1 MPANARLKIAKA
13 DIVQAFA
20 EADRRVFSRSDV
32 EKILAENRQF
42 WRLAQATTV
51 NKFLEFM
58 LEYTDLQEARF
69 EFPKRTELRYT
80 WGQVPVYEA
89 VQTLRRAGYFTHYTA
104 IYLHDLSDQIPKT
117 IYLNFEQKLCGG
129 GGQLSQRSIDRAF
142 KAKCRVSN
150 RIATY
155 GDQDVTLLNGMNTGE
170 LGVVELETSEHSQL
184 RVTNIERTL
193 IDATVRPVY
202 SGGVFEVARA
212 FERARGKFS
221 VNKLVATLRE
231 LNYTYPY
238 HQAIGFYLERANYK
252 SSQVDLLRQFEREF
266 DFYLTHQM
274 RQTDYNAEWRLF
286 IPKGF

>member
-1 MPANARLKIAKA
+1 MPPIPRLKIAKP
-13 DIVQAFA
+13 DIIKAFA
-20 EADRRVFSRSDV
+20 EADLRVFSRANV
-32 EKILAENRQF
+32 EKILADNREF

-69 EFPKRTELRYT
+69 GFPKRTELRYT
-80 WGQVPVYEA
+80 WGDVPTYEV
-89 VQTLRRAGYFTHYTA
+89 VQTLRAVGYFTHYTA
-104 IYLHDLSDQIPKT
+104 IHLHDLGDQIPKT
-117 IYLNFEQKLCGG
+117 IYFNFEQKLRGG
-129 GGQLSQRSIDRAF
+129 GGQLSQGSIDRAF

-155 GDQDVTLLNGMNTGE
+155 REQDVTLLNGMNTGE
-170 LGVVELETSEHSQL
+170 LGVVELETTEHSQL
-184 RVTNIERTL
+184 RVTSIERTL

-212 FERARGKFS
+212 FERARRKFS
-221 VNKLVATLRE
+221 VNKLVATLRK

-252 SSQVDLLRQFEREF
+252 SSQVDLLRQFDREF

>member
-1 MPANARLKIAKA
+1 MPPTPRLKIAKP
-13 DIVQAFA
+13 DIIQAFA
-20 EADRRVFSRSDV
+20 QVDQRVFSRADV

-58 LEYTDLQEARF
+58 LEYTGLQEARF
-69 EFPKRTELRYT
+69 EFPQRTELRYT
-80 WGQVPVYEA
+80 WGDVPTYEV
-89 VQTLRRAGYFTHYTA
+89 VQALRGAGYFTHYTA
-104 IYLHDLSDQIPKT
+104 IHLHDLTDQVPKT
-117 IYLNFEQKLCGG
+117 IYLNFEQKLRGG
-129 GGQLSQRSIDRAF
+129 GGQLSQASIHRAF

-150 RIATY
+150 RVATY
-155 GDQDVTLLNGMNTGE
+155 RDREVTLLNGMNTGE
-170 LGVVELETSEHSQL
+170 LGVVELETLEHAQL
-184 RVTNIERTL
+184 RVTSIERTL
-193 IDATVRPVY
+193 IDATVRPIY
-202 SGGVFEVARA
+202 SGGVFEVASA

-221 VNKLVATLRE
+221 VNKLVATLRK

-266 DFYLTHQM
+266 DFYLTHRMQ
-274 RQTDYNAEWRLF
+274 QTDYNSRWRLF

>member
-1 MPANARLKIAKA
+1 
-13 DIVQAFA
+13 
-20 EADRRVFSRSDV
+20 V

-58 LEYTDLQEARF
+58 LEYTDLQAARF
-69 EFPKRTELRYT
+69 EFPNRTELRYT
-80 WGQVPVYEA
+80 WGDVPTYEI
-89 VQTLRRAGYFTHYTA
+89 VQTLRAAGYFTHYTA
-104 IYLHDLSDQIPKT
+104 IHLHDLTDQIPKT
-117 IYLNFEQKLCGG
+117 IYLNFEQKLRGG
-129 GGQLSQRSIDRAF
+129 GGQLSQASIDRAF

-155 GDQDVTLLNGMNTGE
+155 RDRDVTLLNGMNTGE
-170 LGVVELETSEHSQL
+170 LGVVELETPEHVPL
-184 RVTNIERTL
+184 RVTSIERTL
-193 IDATVRPVY
+193 IDATVRPIY

-212 FERARGKFS
+212 FERAQGKFS
-221 VNKLVATLRE
+221 VNKLVATLRK

-252 SSQVDLLRQFEREF
+252 PSQVDLLRQFEREF

-274 RQTDYNAEWRLF
+274 QQTDHNSRWRLF